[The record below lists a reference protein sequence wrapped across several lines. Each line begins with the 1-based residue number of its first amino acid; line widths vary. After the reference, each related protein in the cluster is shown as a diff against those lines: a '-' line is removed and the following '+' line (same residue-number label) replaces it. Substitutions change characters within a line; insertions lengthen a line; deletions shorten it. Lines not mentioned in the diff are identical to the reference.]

1 MTNEEVCAFQAEYK
15 RFTRTVAGKALH
27 GFKNC
32 LISEVMDGENE
43 STSTRTNINNEAA
56 TKVHYDA
63 LVAEI
68 KRLQALEPPT

>member
-1 MTNEEVCAFQAEYK
+1 MTDEEIFALQAEHR
-15 RFTRTVAGKALH
+15 RFTQTVAGKALCR
-27 GFKNC
+27 FKIC